1 MATNSKISIINDIKK
16 YSLITKNEY
25 ELDFIKQTIDFLQN
39 NDNYLYRTNLKWHLT
54 NSAWITD
61 KTYSYVLLIH
71 HKKLDKWLQPWWHCE
86 IVDNS
91 LQDWAWREAREETWL
106 NHFILKDNWIFD
118 IDVHPIPAKWE
129 EPEHFHYDIRFW
141 LVWDISWLENI
152 DKNEIINA
160 KWFSIQE
167 LEKMELTPSI
177 KRMLNKTIS
186 KKVDNI

>member
-71 HKKLDKWLQPWWHCE
+71 Q
-86 IVDNS
+86 V
-91 LQDWAWREAREETWL
+91 
-106 NHFILKDNWIFD
+106 
-118 IDVHPIPAKWE
+118 
-129 EPEHFHYDIRFW
+129 
-141 LVWDISWLENI
+141 
-152 DKNEIINA
+152 
-160 KWFSIQE
+160 
-167 LEKMELTPSI
+167 
-177 KRMLNKTIS
+177 
-186 KKVDNI
+186 